1 MLWRQLNLWQSV
13 RLGRKKKKNELT
25 SLELRPAAVVR
36 SGTAGKSSGRSLF
49 SAFLLLVMGFNGF
62 NLASIGL
69 QKLSDRVRN
78 IAEPSDTIR
87 VSPYTEKQLKHADRS
102 MKIVER
108 ISDPV
113 ERKRYE
119 DMWNGY
125 VDHLFRDEIQ
135 RSQVSEEEE
144 SGQLRQMH
152 EVFAAK
158 GASGFT
164 ATTVGMFRVSAE
176 TWPRDVEAKSMYLRV
191 LGLIVLLWIP
201 AMLFAALGTN
211 NKDLGQV
218 EWSFEWLYTFPAS
231 ARALFASKILSSS
244 FLNPIAWVFFLPFLI
259 VVYVAGG
266 RGWMAIPLGFSAFV
280 WVLIVVG
287 AVATICEVTM
297 RKFLSLSQLKNI
309 QALSTVLAMV
319 SLLLIFASSV
329 SKPLDDFLVGQA
341 ASVGALRW
349 NPFSLPLYLGV
360 SSATM
365 RQIQI
370 VVLGMIAVAL
380 GSVSIALLGSEW
392 LTRDGLIRAS
402 GPYQGR
408 RQTHTAASSK
418 TWLRGIAAHEMLLL
432 ARDRNLMV
440 QVLIV
445 PLLIP
450 AYYLLT
456 NSRIATAVG
465 TSLRHAA
472 MMAFAVGAYSF
483 LNSAMPILNRED
495 KTLWYLLCF
504 PHSLSS
510 ILLKKAMVWAVV
522 GLTYGG
528 VVLLFVAR
536 FSHHWQVNA
545 WGDVFLALYGIFL
558 YAFIASGI
566 GILATDVLETT
577 RRARFRT
584 DMVYLYIVL
593 AAMWA
598 NTIYSTSLWTK
609 LTQLVL
615 STLLAV
621 ALWQKVKGISPYLL
635 DPTQR
640 PPRTIGLADGMIAA
654 LAFFVVQ
661 GLITFILQ
669 WAVPV
674 SFAAQITIA
683 YALAGVIV
691 GCTTLFIL
699 WRQEVPGLWEKIG
712 LASGVEG
719 QKAPVWQSI
728 VQATAWGGIA
738 ALGAFTYIR
747 VLNLVPQ
754 WQKWKQN
761 VELSSLFAQA
771 ERPLWICALAIL
783 AAPLFEEFL
792 FRGLIFKGL
801 QRSTGPALA
810 ALGSAALF
818 ALIHPPI
825 SVIPVFGLGIAAA
838 LSFRRSGFLLAPI
851 ITHAV
856 YNTCVIFL
864 KL

>member
-78 IAEPSDTIR
+78 IPEPSDTIR
-87 VSPYTEKQLKHADRS
+87 VSPHTEKQLKHADRS

-125 VDHLFRDEIQ
+125 VDHLFRNEIQ
-135 RSQVSEEEE
+135 RSQVSEEEA

-528 VVLLFVAR
+528 VVLLSVAR

-584 DMVYLYIVL
+584 DMVYLYMVL
-593 AAMWA
+593 AVMWA

-609 LTQLVL
+609 LAQLVL

-728 VQATAWGGIA
+728 VQGAGWGGIA
-738 ALGAFTYIR
+738 TLGAFTYIR

-761 VELSSLFAQA
+761 AELSSLFAQA

>member
-1 MLWRQLNLWQSV
+1 MSFPRRLSSVRTLWIIGRLMLRRQLNLWQSV

-69 QKLSDRVRN
+69 QRLSDRVRN
-78 IAEPSDTIR
+78 IVEPSDTIR

-102 MKIVER
+102 MKIAER

-164 ATTVGMFRVSAE
+164 ASTVGMFRVSAE

-201 AMLFAALGTN
+201 AMVFGALGTN

-244 FLNPIAWVFFLPFLI
+244 FLNPIAWIFFLPFLI
-259 VVYVAGG
+259 MVYIAGG
-266 RGWMAIPLGFSAFV
+266 YGWMAIPLGFGAFV
-280 WVLIVVG
+280 WVLILVG

-309 QALSTVLAMV
+309 QALFTVLAMV
-319 SLLLIFASSV
+319 SLMLVFASSF
-329 SKPLDDFLVGQA
+329 SKPLDDFLVGRA
-341 ASVGALRW
+341 ASAGALRW

-360 SSATM
+360 SSAAT
-365 RQIQI
+365 RQIQFA
-370 VVLGMIAVAL
+370 VLGMIAVAF

-392 LTRDGLIRAS
+392 LTREGLIRAS

-408 RQTHTAASSK
+408 RQTHTAASSNI
-418 TWLRGIAAHEMLLL
+418 WLRGIAAHEMLLL

-456 NSRIATAVG
+456 NSRIVTAVG

-483 LNSAMPILNRED
+483 LNSAMPILNREG

-510 ILLKKAMVWAVV
+510 ILLKKAMVWAVI

-545 WGDVFLALYGIFL
+545 WGDVFLALYGILL

-566 GILATDVLETT
+566 GILATNVLETT
-577 RRARFRT
+577 RRARFWTEHGVSVHVAGCHVGEHDLFNIPVDETRT
-584 DMVYLYIVL
+584 VGAIYLAGGCTVAEGKRNITLFAGSHAASSAYDWLGGRHDCGSRFLRRSRPYSLVSPLGGSGLVCRADYDRIRFGWTNCWLHHAFHSLATRGSRSVGKDRSGKRSRGPKGASMAKHSAGHCMGRDRGFGRIHL
-593 AAMWA
+593 YPRIEPCTAMAEVETERGTEFVVRAGRKAAMDMRSRDSGCAPFRRVSVSW
-598 NTIYSTSLWTK
+598 I
-609 LTQLVL
+609 
-615 STLLAV
+615 
-621 ALWQKVKGISPYLL
+621 
-635 DPTQR
+635 DFQR
-640 PPRTIGLADGMIAA
+640 
-654 LAFFVVQ
+654 
-661 GLITFILQ
+661 
-669 WAVPV
+669 
-674 SFAAQITIA
+674 
-683 YALAGVIV
+683 
-691 GCTTLFIL
+691 
-699 WRQEVPGLWEKIG
+699 
-712 LASGVEG
+712 
-719 QKAPVWQSI
+719 
-728 VQATAWGGIA
+728 
-738 ALGAFTYIR
+738 
-747 VLNLVPQ
+747 
-754 WQKWKQN
+754 
-761 VELSSLFAQA
+761 
-771 ERPLWICALAIL
+771 
-783 AAPLFEEFL
+783 
-792 FRGLIFKGL
+792 
-801 QRSTGPALA
+801 
-810 ALGSAALF
+810 
-818 ALIHPPI
+818 
-825 SVIPVFGLGIAAA
+825 AAA
-838 LSFRRSGFLLAPI
+838 KHWPHSGSPG
-851 ITHAV
+851 
-856 YNTCVIFL
+856 
-864 KL
+864 